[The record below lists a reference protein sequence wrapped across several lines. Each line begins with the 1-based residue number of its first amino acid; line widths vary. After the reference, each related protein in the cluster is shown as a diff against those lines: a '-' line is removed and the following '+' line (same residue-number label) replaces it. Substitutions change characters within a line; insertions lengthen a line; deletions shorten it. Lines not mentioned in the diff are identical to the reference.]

1 MKKIIPSPPLVSYR
15 KPRSIKDHLVRSR
28 LDNPKPVGSFS
39 TCTNKRCK
47 LCPRSQTTST
57 FKSTNTG
64 HEYKILTNVSCK
76 SRNVVYLITCRVCQ
90 KQYIGETE
98 DGLNMRI
105 NNHRSS
111 ITTGK
116 MNLPVAQHFNQDNHS
131 WEDMEV
137 VPIDH
142 NVSWTTDQRV
152 AKENFWQYTLKTIEP
167 DGLNKRSDTLHM
179 SRKY

>member
-1 MKKIIPSPPLVSYR
+1 
-15 KPRSIKDHLVRSR
+15 
-28 LDNPKPVGSFS
+28 
-39 TCTNKRCK
+39 
-47 LCPRSQTTST
+47 
-57 FKSTNTG
+57 
-64 HEYKILTNVSCK
+64 
-76 SRNVVYLITCRVCQ
+76 
-90 KQYIGETE
+90 
-98 DGLNMRI
+98 
-105 NNHRSS
+105 
-111 ITTGK
+111 